1 MTEQI
6 PSYIENRSITVV
18 KALMS

>member
-6 PSYIENRSITVV
+6 PSYIEIGRLPSS
-18 KALMS
+18 KH